1 MPFNL
6 ELTISGLC
14 VIVLKSPN
22 DRPPTPTAVDIVC
35 IAAYG
40 HRSRLSYP
48 PEFVSADGEVEPE
61 LCVDS
66 TGQRIAVL
74 DIRDRVLSLQARPNA
89 AEFSLEWG
97 DTTKKTPP
105 YDVDERWMQWI
116 PSIAD
121 LGLTGIRLKEDD
133 AHEHLHHIHG
143 KRRHSRKASRN
154 TAQKYSQ
161 GVQDDNILLAR
172 GMSSRMSLPP
182 GRLFARN
189 ILKDEDDEYFVW
201 GFPGSG
207 AQRAL
212 ANEIVYRAEGLEQ
225 LLVSWDDKQL
235 SYDRE
240 SDLYLCVSNDME
252 IVPSS
257 YSDGDTE
264 LHHMAFLENLADPLM
279 PVQIPKVVDT
289 RRTGRPICNQVYF
302 VDKT

>member
-1 MPFNL
+1 MPFNF

-14 VIVLKSPN
+14 VIVLKADK

-35 IAAYG
+35 VAAYG
-40 HRSRLSYP
+40 HRPRLSYP
-48 PEFVSADGEVEPE
+48 PEFVSAHGEVEPE

-66 TGQRIAVL
+66 TGQRIAFL
-74 DIRDRVLSLQARPNA
+74 DIRDRILSLQTPPSA
-89 AEFSLEWG
+89 AEFTLEWG
-97 DTTKKTPP
+97 DPTKKTPP
-105 YDVDERWMQWI
+105 YDVDEHWMQWI

-133 AHEHLHHIHG
+133 AHEHLHHIH
-143 KRRHSRKASRN
+143 RRSRHPRKVSRN
-154 TAQKYSQ
+154 TSQKYSR
-161 GVQDDNILLAR
+161 GVQDEPLLVR
-172 GMSSRMSLPP
+172 GMSSRISLPP
-182 GRLFARN
+182 GRLFSRSV
-189 ILKDEDDEYFVW
+189 LKDEDDEYLVW
-201 GFPGSG
+201 KFPGYG

-225 LLVSWDDKQL
+225 LMLSWDDKHLQ
-235 SYDRE
+235 YKRE
-240 SDLYLCVSNDME
+240 SDLCFCISNDME
-252 IVPSS
+252 TVPSF